1 MVAFLSVLKGRV
13 LVKGK
18 LACDVTGELAY
29 YQNMPPSKR
38 WEGRHFLEQYE
49 TLYYIIPVEAMNLV

>member
-1 MVAFLSVLKGRV
+1 M
-13 LVKGK
+13 VKGK

-29 YQNMPPSKR
+29 YQNMPLQNAEKT
-38 WEGRHFLEQYE
+38 GNFLEQYE